1 LEISEEPQQE
11 PGILDPGI
19 EIRPERPNDFDAIRT
34 VVRGAFGR
42 DSETTVIDGLR
53 ASNDYLPDLSL
64 VALRDGEI
72 VGHIMVTAQDIVS
85 GDGERVAS
93 SILAPLAV
101 APANQLQGI
110 GQALTRAA
118 LDRAREAGLG
128 SMILI
133 GHPTYYPRFGF
144 RPASTWGIRFATPIP
159 DEVFMAIELVPGALA
174 GACGSVTLSPAFAE
188 NEGQTD

>member
-1 LEISEEPQQE
+1 
-11 PGILDPGI
+11 
-19 EIRPERPNDFDAIRT
+19 
-34 VVRGAFGR
+34 VVREAFGR
-42 DSETTVIDGLR
+42 NLEGTVIDGLR

-64 VALRDGEI
+64 VALQDGEI

-101 APANQLQGI
+101 APARQLQGI
-110 GQALTRAA
+110 GQALMCAA

-144 RPASTWGIRFATPIP
+144 LPASTWGIRLAAPVP
-159 DEVFMAIELVPGALA
+159 DEVFMAIELIPGALA
-174 GACGSVTLSPAFAE
+174 KATGSVTLSPAFDE
-188 NEGQTD
+188 SEE